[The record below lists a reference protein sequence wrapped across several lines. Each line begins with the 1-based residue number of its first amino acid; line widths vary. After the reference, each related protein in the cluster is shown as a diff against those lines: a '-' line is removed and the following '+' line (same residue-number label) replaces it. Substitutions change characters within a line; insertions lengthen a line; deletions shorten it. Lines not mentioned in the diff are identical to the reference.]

1 MIPHLLLLSV
11 FHRVWGA
18 LGVLLGLSTL
28 MLAGGAVAIGF
39 TRGGGGELAAGITA
53 TVFAVC
59 AIALFAVGAAN
70 LWASRAMD
78 RREPNGRVAAL
89 SLAVLNLFVLPF
101 GTALGIYTYW
111 VLLHNEA
118 RTAFVEAR
126 NS

>member
-1 MIPHLLLLSV
+1 MIPHLTLVAVL
-11 FHRVWGA
+11 HRVWGA
-18 LGVLLGLSTL
+18 LGVLLGLSVL
-28 MLAGGAVAIGF
+28 MLAGGAVAIGL
-39 TRGGGGELAAGITA
+39 TRGGGEIAAGITA
-53 TVFAVC
+53 TLFAGC

-89 SLAVLNLFVLPF
+89 ALAVLNLFVLPF

-118 RTAFVEAR
+118 RGAFR
-126 NS
+126 